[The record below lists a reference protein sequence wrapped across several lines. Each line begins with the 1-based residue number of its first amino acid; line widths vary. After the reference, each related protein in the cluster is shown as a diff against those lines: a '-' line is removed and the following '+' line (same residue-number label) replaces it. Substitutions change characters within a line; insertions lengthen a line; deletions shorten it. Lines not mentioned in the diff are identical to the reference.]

1 MLFSPVTCTI
11 PPPQWPLPEMTLM
24 VTFPK
29 VGLVI
34 FCSLDGQLLAFAR
47 GVDYKILLIYAPT
60 YSSLSHQTYVIV
72 QSRKYIKTSVS
83 NLWCFQECTC
93 TGWCAHRNQ
102 IGTKL
107 EILYLFYHPG
117 IVTGLSM
124 RFMTWMIMIPA
135 CQSFSL
141 APLQRTQNHGELT
154 HHIMVALLEK
164 IPPPQN
170 CILL

>member
-34 FCSLDGQLLAFAR
+34 FCSLDGQLLAIAG
-47 GVDYKILLIYAPT
+47 GVDYKILLIYVPT

-72 QSRKYIKTSVS
+72 QSRRYIKTSVVFPIK
-83 NLWCFQECTC
+83 N
-93 TGWCAHRNQ
+93 AHVQ
-102 IGTKL
+102 DDVHIGTNL
-107 EILYLFYHPG
+107 GILYLFYHPS

-124 RFMTWMIMIPA
+124 RFMTWIITIPA
-135 CQSFSL
+135 CQSFSP
-141 APLQRTQNHGELT
+141 AITKDSEPRWASPPHNGCIISYQNEDTTSPKL
-154 HHIMVALLEK
+154 
-164 IPPPQN
+164 
-170 CILL
+170 IL